1 MSGRHTPNPVM
12 TYTICADIGELR
24 GIFPSPVFMF
34 VTRFSEPHFSFVLSC
49 TTFWC
54 HLWSITV
61 QTHGNMESGI
71 LHWCSSFNYFWIGSK
86 CCWFQMLLV
95 SNTASSRCC
104 TKLRNN
110 LQLWEVRVTGFDDSW
125 FRANEKQAGSY
136 LCYREQSLRHECL
149 WFGIKQ

>member
-104 TKLRNN
+104 TKLHETISSSGRYVLQVSMIHGFVPMRNKHAHTSVTGNN
-110 LQLWEVRVTGFDDSW
+110 LWDMNVY
-125 FRANEKQAGSY
+125 GS
-136 LCYREQSLRHECL
+136 E
-149 WFGIKQ
+149 